1 MFAPKLWLQKPCD
14 FKKNWP
20 PLARVA
26 QWQSV
31 IKIGHPLHFSAIP
44 EIRQST
50 IYYAGLL
57 GRWDKQIV
65 DQASDVPRIIFFY
78 DFLKNS
84 LQKSFQ
90 FIFLF
95 FYKITK
101 IKSFECPKSIKSIKE
116 IILGTSD
123 AWSTIRLSNRPSNPA

>member
-1 MFAPKLWLQKPCD
+1 MDL
-14 FKKNWP
+14 
-20 PLARVA
+20 
-26 QWQSV
+26 
-31 IKIGHPLHFSAIP
+31 

-65 DQASDVPRIIFFY
+65 NQASNIPSIIFFH
-78 DFLKNS
+78 DSLQHS

-95 FYKITK
+95 LYKITKMK
-101 IKSFECPKSIKSIKE
+101 IKSFECPKSIKSIKKNNTWN
-116 IILGTSD
+116 IGFVCPIVQATQRN
-123 AWSTIRLSNRPSNPA
+123 IV